1 MAHPTKRS
9 RQQRRKKHYKAPSKT
24 GSKIHSVHSKPAQ
37 NEHRPPP
44 RQQPQ
49 RAQEPRPARAE
60 TAQSTD
66 SNPSPAQVAQSVCAV
81 DHRYIPDDF
90 WHPWLEARLND
101 QIDPREVSILIQ
113 LNDYLFSR
121 EHQTHGF
128 DQPMSVAERSLII
141 FGNEKL
147 LKASFNAPVLKS
159 ATFTLSDIGCV
170 KNEQP
175 LTYRHQPKAHGKPIL
190 LVENLVSYNHA
201 VEDNKRDP
209 RYSAVVYSEGCA
221 LQSRV
226 DQVVELMDTL
236 ESKCCEIFFDMG
248 TSGFAMAQQVKN
260 AVMSHPDRPENVGV
274 RLSKRHY
281 RALMKS
287 PAVADEQRSNE
298 DHFTRWHNLIG
309 YLRIFGMLCARWR
322 ILGLNCPRKRS
333 VLLKDGRQTEV
344 GIKREW
350 RNTSSVVKQNANS
363 PRACKGTPTNIRA
376 SGPFLG
382 RDPKSSGA
390 IGPTN
395 TLGDLDRSLALCK

>member
-9 RQQRRKKHYKAPSKT
+9 RQQRRKKHYKAQSKT
-24 GSKIHSVHSKPAQ
+24 GSKIHSAHSKPAQ
-37 NEHRPPP
+37 NEHPPP
-44 RQQPQ
+44 RQQTQ

-60 TAQSTD
+60 TVQSTD
-66 SNPSPAQVAQSVCAV
+66 TNPSPAQVAQSVCAV

-101 QIDPREVSILIQ
+101 QIDPREVSMLIQ

-170 KNEQP
+170 KNEHP

-226 DQVVELMDTL
+226 DQVVELMDIL
-236 ESKCCEIFFDMG
+236 ESKCCEIFFDMD
-248 TSGFAMAQQVKN
+248 TAGFKQAQQVRN
-260 AVMSHPDRPENVGV
+260 AVLAHPDRPANTVI

-287 PAVADEQRSNE
+287 PAVAHEQHSNDEALHKVCDPS
-298 DHFTRWHNLIG
+298 W
-309 YLRIFGMLCARWR
+309 
-322 ILGLNCPRKRS
+322 
-333 VLLKDGRQTEV
+333 V
-344 GIKREW
+344 
-350 RNTSSVVKQNANS
+350 
-363 PRACKGTPTNIRA
+363 PTDIWDA
-376 SGPFLG
+376 MDALAQMGKKLPQE
-382 RDPKSSGA
+382 A
-390 IGPTN
+390 ISFVEGWAP
-395 TLGDLDRSLALCK
+395 DRSRDKARLIKYQQRCEAKLQFAEGLQKAPNEYSR